1 MTKPDVQ
8 EAIEV
13 LDSAMRTSGQTHEML
28 EMPGVVAALEVVG
41 CDIGARPSGAPVF
54 EDIKPHIISLQR
66 EPKRLSIE
74 FAAGAGEQVAAF
86 VAAEQM
92 CCSDLAFNVITGE
105 RIVMLITATSDL
117 VDMVEGWMTPAP

>member
-13 LDSAMRTSGQTHEML
+13 LDSAMRSTGQINQML

-41 CDIGARPSGAPVF
+41 CDIGARPAGAPMF
-54 EDIKPHIISLQR
+54 EDIKPQIVSLRR
-66 EPKRLSIE
+66 EPERLTIE
-74 FAAGAGEQVAAF
+74 FAASAAEQVAAF

-92 CCSDLAFNVITGE
+92 CCSDLMFNVITGE
-105 RIVMLITATSDL
+105 RVVMQITATREL